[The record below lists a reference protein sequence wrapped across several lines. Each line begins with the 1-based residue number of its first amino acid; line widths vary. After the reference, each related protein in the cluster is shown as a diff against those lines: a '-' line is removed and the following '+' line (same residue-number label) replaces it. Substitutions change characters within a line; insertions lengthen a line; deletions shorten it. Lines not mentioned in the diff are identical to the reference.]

1 MQSAL
6 SLRRPASL
14 CRRGVSAGA
23 RQARPLALRVNA
35 IAVGDMLPSFELQT
49 DDKSFLK
56 SQVRNTGPEGFS
68 VQDALHA
75 RDQQSVIALCT
86 TWHACTHHSMRGA

>member
-6 SLRRPASL
+6 SLRRPASV
-14 CRRGVSAGA
+14 CCRGVSAGA

-75 RDQQSVIALCT
+75 QQSVTL
-86 TWHACTHHSMRGA
+86 HRVACLYSSQYARCIREG